1 MTPDQRPATS
11 LRWAWL
17 IPAIAS
23 ALATLGLVIVLDVLI
38 DDGNSDLPRHQV
50 AAPASTSAASSTPTI
65 ADSGP
70 PGDIVLEAGGL
81 GVVQFGEPAIDVVDV
96 FSARLGTPDEDD
108 QQQCGRTHSPS
119 RWVRWADLSLHF
131 SPGRFTGYIEGIHF
145 PPGRKAFD
153 FATRQGLS
161 PGDSMQRLHELYGNS
176 LRVRTEPP
184 QSGRPA
190 SMVATLARAPTTGA
204 MSAVIERQKDHRI
217 VTSIFA
223 GDLC

>member
-1 MTPDQRPATS
+1 MTPEKRPAPN

-17 IPAIAS
+17 APAVMS
-23 ALATLGLVIVLDVLI
+23 AFVTLVLVVVLDVLTGG
-38 DDGNSDLPRHQV
+38 GNSDLERRQV
-50 AAPASTSAASSTPTI
+50 AAPASTSAASSTSTT

-108 QQQCGRTHSPS
+108 QQPCGRTHSPS

-153 FATRQGLS
+153 FATPQGLS
-161 PGDSMQRLHELYGNS
+161 PGDSVQRLHELYGNS
-176 LRVRTEPP
+176 LRVRTEPA

-190 SMVATLARAPTTGA
+190 SIVATLAHAPTTGP
-204 MSAVIERQKDHRI
+204 MSAVIEWQKDDHI
-217 VTSIFA
+217 VISIFA